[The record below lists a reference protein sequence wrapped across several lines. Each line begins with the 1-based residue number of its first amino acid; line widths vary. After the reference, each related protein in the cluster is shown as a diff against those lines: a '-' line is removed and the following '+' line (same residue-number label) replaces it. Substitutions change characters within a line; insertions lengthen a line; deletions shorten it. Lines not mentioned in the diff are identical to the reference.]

1 MLNGLLI
8 AAVDEDHASLR
19 LVLANFIS
27 LGYLSLLMS
36 AAPYRRDDDNALA
49 SFGALALCAS
59 FLSAFFIKIADELD
73 DARALLGTN
82 STFGFALMMI
92 GVVLTL
98 LGTSVAA
105 MLWRSCAPAPPFQ
118 VVMPLPANARRVCP
132 APPLPCRYTMQK
144 RAHAARRAVQAQ
156 KAMQGRMAHPPT
168 TRWATEPGRYC
179 TFLSHFKAEAGS
191 DARYM
196 RDLLQQMCHCP
207 VYLDAANL
215 TDLRLL
221 FSEGVHRSDTVC
233 AASHARMRANP
244 AAEAGRLERLA
255 D

>member
-82 STFGFALMMI
+82 STFGFALMML

-105 MLWRSCAPAPPFQ
+105 MLWRSYASPPPLPFQ
-118 VVMPLPANARRVCP
+118 VVMPLPAGAHAP
-132 APPLPCRYTMQK
+132 PPLPYRYTMQK

-233 AASHARMRANP
+233 AAASHALRP
-244 AAEAGRLERLA
+244 SLLPHAAA
-255 D
+255 